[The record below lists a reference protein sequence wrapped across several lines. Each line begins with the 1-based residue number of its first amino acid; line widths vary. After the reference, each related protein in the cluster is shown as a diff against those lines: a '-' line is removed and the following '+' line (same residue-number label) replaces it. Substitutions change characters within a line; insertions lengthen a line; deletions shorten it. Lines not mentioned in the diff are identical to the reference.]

1 MLRFHRHLAIIPTLV
16 LACAVLQGQVRPPK
30 ALLANATSSREAIQ
44 KLNNEVAQVLT
55 QVSPAV
61 VQIRVTGFGPSEK
74 GARTE
79 AVVVERRHSLGS
91 GVIVDP
97 EGYILTNAHV
107 IHSAQRIRVLL
118 PNPPGSKPSG
128 TDATRR
134 RIFEAKVI
142 GSQPEVDLALLKIEA
157 SNLPFLPIEKPSPVQ
172 LGEVVF
178 AIGSPEGFENSV
190 TMGIVS
196 AANRQVENAF
206 PMTFIQTDTAI
217 NPGNSGGPLVNTHG
231 ALVGINTFIMSRSGG
246 SEGLGFAIPAPTA
259 EFVYNSLRKY
269 GRVRRVEMG
278 FHCQPITPELAV
290 GMNLSRDWGA
300 IISDVEPDG
309 SAQAA
314 GIEPGDIIDTFDGHP
329 IQNLAELVV
338 AVANHPLDQTV
349 RLKVVHGEQTYTLQI
364 LAKEATRATDK
375 LGDLAMTN
383 EGLLKRLGIV
393 VVDIDDSIRK
403 ILPHMRSEAGVVV
416 GAHIQD
422 VTSPETGLRAGDI
435 IRSLNKT
442 SIDSVD
448 GLKKLVGDLKSGDAV
463 ALQVERE
470 GRLTYL
476 SFEME

>member
-1 MLRFHRHLAIIPTLV
+1 
-16 LACAVLQGQVRPPK
+16 
-30 ALLANATSSREAIQ
+30 
-44 KLNNEVAQVLT
+44 
-55 QVSPAV
+55 
-61 VQIRVTGFGPSEK
+61 
-74 GARTE
+74 
-79 AVVVERRHSLGS
+79 
-91 GVIVDP
+91 
-97 EGYILTNAHV
+97 V
-107 IHSAQRIRVLL
+107 IHNAQKIRVLL
-118 PNPPGSKPSG
+118 PIPPGSKPSG

-142 GSQPEVDLALLKIEA
+142 GTQPEVDLALLKIEA
-157 SNLPFLPIEKPSPVQ
+157 SNLPFLPIENPRPVQ

-246 SEGLGFAIPAPTA
+246 SEGLGFAIPGATA

-269 GRVRRVEMG
+269 GRVRRIETG
-278 FHCQPITPELAV
+278 IHCQPITPELAA
-290 GMNLSRDWGA
+290 GMNLSRDWGV
-300 IISDVEPDG
+300 IVSDVDPNG
-309 SAQAA
+309 SAKAA
-314 GIEPGDIIDTFDGHP
+314 GVEPGDIIDSFDGHP

-338 AVANHPLDQTV
+338 AVANHPFDQTV
-349 RLKVVHGEQTYTLQI
+349 RLKVVHGEQTYTLHV
-364 LAKEATRATDK
+364 LANESTRATDQ
-375 LGDLAMTN
+375 LGYLAMTN

-393 VVDIDDSIRK
+393 VVDIDDRIRK
-403 ILPHMRSEAGVVV
+403 ILPQMRSETGVVV
-416 GAHIQD
+416 GAQIQD

-442 SIDSVD
+442 SVESVD

-470 GRLTYL
+470 GRLTFV